1 MKVTLTE
8 ATGEKLTAS
17 LRHQESP
24 APWWNAD
31 LTTVTSTKRPLIR
44 AKVSCIVSAAITKCH
59 GLTGWITRLAFLT
72 LLEAEVQ
79 QRADPLADKNTLPG
93 TQTAASCHLPALAWP
108 LPVYTHKAIQVRG
121 NPLSCSFYKET
132 SLGCLTSYKTNPAIL
147 VASFDL
153 TSQSPT
159 ANAHQSLGTL
169 HINFGRTQFGP

>member
-44 AKVSCIVSAAITKCH
+44 AKVCCIVSAAITKCH

-79 QRADPLADKNTLPG
+79 QADQLADKNTLPG
-93 TQTAASCHLPALAWP
+93 TQTAACHLPVPTWP
-108 LPVYTHKAIQVRG
+108 LPVYRHKAIQVRG

-132 SLGCLTSYKTNPAIL
+132 SLGCLTSYKTSPSIL

-159 ANAHQSLGTL
+159 ANAHWSLGTR
-169 HINFGRTQFGP
+169 HINFGRSQFGP